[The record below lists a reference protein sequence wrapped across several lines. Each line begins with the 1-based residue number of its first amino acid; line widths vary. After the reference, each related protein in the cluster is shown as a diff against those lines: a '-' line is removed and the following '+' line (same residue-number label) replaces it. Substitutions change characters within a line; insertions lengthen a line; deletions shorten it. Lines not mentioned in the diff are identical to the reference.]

1 MGMACEYFA
10 ITEPIE
16 SNAINK
22 LCTVSIYPDAF
33 DSTLHHPCHYRP
45 AEPRMS
51 LPPRHSPYK
60 IARER
65 MRLQYPQIQFDILHR
80 HGYLAGQS

>member
-1 MGMACEYFA
+1 MGMACECPV
-10 ITEPIE
+10 ITDSIE
-16 SNAINK
+16 SHVTNE

-51 LPPRHSPYK
+51 LSPRYSPYK
-60 IARER
+60 VARER

-80 HGYLAGQS
+80 HGHLARQS